1 MADRLFHLP
10 GKSSF
15 VHDGGKAQNLRICN
29 LGCQSAPKLDPRSAS
44 DFAPL
49 WRRAL
54 AVALAPSELI
64 YAGRILRGE
73 KPADLPVMQG
83 SKFELSINLRT
94 ARVMGSEVPGI
105 LLTITDEP
113 IE

>member
-10 GKSSF
+10 GKTSF
-15 VHDGGKAQNLRICN
+15 VHDGGKARNLRICN
-29 LGCQSAPKLDPRSAS
+29 LGCQSAPKFD
-44 DFAPL
+44 PL

-73 KPADLPVMQG
+73 KPADLPVMQA
-83 SKFELSINLRT
+83 SKFELIINLQT
-94 ARVMGSEVPGI
+94 ARVMGFEVPGT
-105 LLTITDEP
+105 LLTIADEL

>member
-10 GKSSF
+10 DKSSF
-15 VHDGGKAQNLRICN
+15 DYDGGKAQNLRIC
-29 LGCQSAPKLDPRSAS
+29 CQSAPKFDH
-44 DFAPL
+44 L

-73 KPADLPVMQG
+73 EPADLPVMQA
-83 SKFELSINLRT
+83 SRFELIINLQT
-94 ARVMGSEVPGI
+94 ARVMGFEVPGPP
-105 LLTITDEP
+105 LTIADEL